1 MIKRFD
7 DYEQIKPYGDY
18 ESLPKGGYIL
28 KILNAE
34 RCENKSKNGY
44 HIKLSCDIAEGEY
57 QGHYMNMYLANKKED
72 KKWLCNKWINEPKDD
87 GSEKDGWTKQKFK
100 TFTNALEDSNPG
112 YHFDWDE
119 RKFKGKLIGGLF
131 NEREYETD
139 KGEIKRATNLAQ
151 LCSVEKIRSGNY
163 KIPDDKL
170 LGGRPPQT
178 SAPMTDAD
186 EFINIPDGID
196 DELPFH

>member
-1 MIKRFD
+1 MAIRRFS
-7 DYEQIKPYGDY
+7 DYDKTKSYTDFEQ
-18 ESLPKGGYIL
+18 LPKGGYVLIIKGAEVCHNSVGEYT
-28 KILNAE
+28 KIM
-34 RCENKSKNGY
+34 
-44 HIKLSCDIAEGEY
+44 CDIAEGEFKDHFLSEY
-57 QGHYMNMYLANKKED
+57 CGQQKED
-72 KKWLCNKWINEPKDD
+72 KKWHCNYLLNTPKDD
-87 GSEKDGWTKQKFK
+87 GSEKDGWTKRRFK
-100 TFTNALEDSNPG
+100 TVTEALEDSNPG

-119 RKFKGKLIGGLF
+119 RKFKGKMIGGLF
-131 NEREYETD
+131 NEREYEND

-151 LCSVEKIRSGNY
+151 LCSVDKIRSGNY